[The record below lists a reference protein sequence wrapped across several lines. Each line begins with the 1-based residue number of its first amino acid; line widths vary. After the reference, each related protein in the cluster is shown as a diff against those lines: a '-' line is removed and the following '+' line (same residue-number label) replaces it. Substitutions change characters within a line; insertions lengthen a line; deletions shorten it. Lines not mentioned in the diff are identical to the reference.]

1 MKWML
6 VERKPGVIIAGSTEM
21 YLGANDQAVPNT
33 ARAKRFES
41 REAAEAHR
49 RKLKQP
55 YNWVT
60 IGAE

>member
-6 VERKPGVIIAGSTEM
+6 VERRPGIVLAGTQES
-21 YLGANDQAVPNT
+21 YLGTNDEVVPNT
-33 ARAKRFES
+33 AQAARFES

-49 RKLKQP
+49 RKLKNP

-60 IGAE
+60 VGAE

>member
-6 VERKPGVIIAGSTEM
+6 IERKPGVVMAGNQEI
-21 YLGANDQAVPNT
+21 YLGANDAAVPDT
-33 ARAKRFES
+33 AQAARFES

-49 RKLKQP
+49 RKLKNP

-60 IGAE
+60 IGAD

>member
-6 VERKPGVIIAGSTEM
+6 VERKPGVISALSQEQ
-21 YLGANDQAVPNT
+21 YLGANGETVPNT
-33 ARAKRFES
+33 ARAARFES

-49 RKLKQP
+49 RKLKNP

-60 IGAE
+60 VAAD